1 MTARPSRRTLLI
13 GITALAGIG
22 AAGAAG
28 LTVAGDGAG
37 DGAGATE
44 VGSPVLATPSHR
56 PVTGAPAS
64 AFDGEV
70 AHHWANAYLALI
82 VANGAPPPSAA
93 RLFSQLGMVLHA
105 ASAAGTPDAR
115 PLTGRVA
122 GALGSWDPPA
132 LEGDLHWP
140 LVANAALL
148 HLVPRLYP
156 DLSGPVMRDQL
167 AAAQRFT
174 GDAQPPLRTRS
185 ADAGRTLGQALMDW
199 ERRVMQVDRAQLEPV
214 PTAAPPGPGS
224 WVATPPEFEL
234 AVLPRW
240 GHVRTLVLARGA
252 DVDPGPPVPY
262 SESPG
267 SPCHTAAQEVVNVV
281 AALSPEQLAVARHW
295 ADGEWS
301 ITPPGHWLGIATAVL
316 RERSAAF
323 DEAAETYLRLTLS
336 QHDAFVS
343 CWWAKYH
350 YDLLRPITYARRVLE
365 RPDWLSPI
373 KTPPFPE
380 YPSGH
385 SVQSAAGAEVLT
397 AQFSASAFVDRMT
410 ESRGLPPRPFTDFRA
425 AAQEAGISR
434 LYGGIHFRPAIERG
448 IDQGVQIGRTVAAL
462 PLRA

>member
-13 GITALAGIG
+13 GIGALAGIG
-22 AAGAAG
+22 AAG
-28 LTVAGDGAG
+28 LSLAGDGTGTTA
-37 DGAGATE
+37 DGP
-44 VGSPVLATPSHR
+44 PVAATPSRR
-56 PVTGAPAS
+56 PVTGSPAS

-70 AHHWANAYLALI
+70 AHHWASAYLTLV

-93 RLFSQLGMVLHA
+93 RLFTQLGMVLHA
-105 ASAAGTPDAR
+105 ASAAGTPDSR
-115 PLTGRVA
+115 PLAGRVA
-122 GALGSWDPPA
+122 GALGSWNPPT

-140 LVANAALL
+140 LVANAAFL

-156 DLSGPVMRDQL
+156 DLSGPIMRDQL
-167 AAAQRFT
+167 TAAQRFT
-174 GDAQPPLRTRS
+174 GDAQPALRTRS
-185 ADAGRTLGQALMDW
+185 TDAGRTLGQALIDW
-199 ERRVMQVDRAQLEPV
+199 EQQVMQTDRTQLTPV

-224 WVATPPEFEL
+224 WETTPPEFEL
-234 AVLPRW
+234 AVLPQW
-240 GHVRTLVLARGA
+240 GHVRTLVLARGS
-252 DVDPGPPVPY
+252 DIDPGPPPPY
-262 SESPG
+262 SQSPA
-267 SPCHTAAQEVVNVV
+267 SPCRTAAQEVIDVV

-301 ITPPGHWLGIATAVL
+301 ITPAGHWLGIATAVL
-316 RERSAAF
+316 RDRSAAF
-323 DEAAETYLRLTLS
+323 DQAAETYLRLTLS

-350 YDLLRPITYARRVLE
+350 YNLLRPITYARRALG

-385 SVQSAAGAEVLT
+385 SVQSAAAAEVMT
-397 AQFSASAFVDRMT
+397 AQLGPTAFVDRMP

-425 AAQEAGISR
+425 ASQEAGISR

-448 IDQGVQIGRTVAAL
+448 IDQGIRIGQAVAEL